1 MEPYYNQKEGIMPTT
16 ITVKNIPQD
25 LYEKL
30 KTRALRNHRS
40 VNREI
45 IFLFEEALTVRH
57 FDKEDILISAR
68 ALRGK
73 TNRFYMT
80 QDFIK
85 KAKEEGRR

>member
-1 MEPYYNQKEGIMPTT
+1 MKPNCNQEEDIMPTT

-25 LYEKL
+25 LYNKL
-30 KTRALRNHRS
+30 KNRALRNHRS

-45 IFLFEEALTVRH
+45 ISIFEKTLTARH

-68 ALRGK
+68 ALREK
-73 TNRFYMT
+73 TSKFYMT

>member
-1 MEPYYNQKEGIMPTT
+1 MKPYYNQKGEIMPTT

-25 LYEKL
+25 LYDKL
-30 KTRALRNHRS
+30 KNRALRNHRS

-45 IFLFEEALTVRH
+45 ISIFEKALTVRH
-57 FDKEDILISAR
+57 FDKDDILISAR
-68 ALRGK
+68 TLRGK
-73 TNRFYMT
+73 TSKFYMT